1 MLLRHVT
8 VNEIVH
14 AIDEIMGNDC
24 EYSITLAD
32 DMPDDDTPYNG
43 GYYVSVN
50 NSMDRVLLYYAHS
63 FYDKLND
70 YCSMVERGETYST

>member
-14 AIDEIMGNDC
+14 AIDEIMGDTC
-24 EYSITLAD
+24 DYHITLAS
-32 DMPDDDTPYNG
+32 DMPKYGPYNG

-50 NSMDRVLLYYAHS
+50 NSLDRVFLYYADT
-63 FYDKLND
+63 FYQKLND
-70 YCSMVERGETYST
+70 YCAMVERGESYPE